1 MAGCSVTFRP
11 AEGHDAPG
19 KAESRLVCRM
29 PLFARCVC
37 AFAEVHP
44 TVRVEVITAASP
56 CRVPVSNWA
65 TRAPQTVSE
74 GSATAIVSLG
84 PLKVTVSK
92 DGFFPGVV
100 ILPDE
105 TTAAQLS
112 PDFIGGLRK
121 PGWR

>member
-1 MAGCSVTFRP
+1 
-11 AEGHDAPG
+11 
-19 KAESRLVCRM
+19 M
-29 PLFARCVC
+29 PYAAVC
-37 AFAEVHP
+37 A
-44 TVRVEVITAASP
+44 VRVRVRGGSSDRSGRGHHCSKPVPSASVQLGNQ
-56 CRVPVSNWA
+56 R
-65 TRAPQTVSE
+65 PQTVSE